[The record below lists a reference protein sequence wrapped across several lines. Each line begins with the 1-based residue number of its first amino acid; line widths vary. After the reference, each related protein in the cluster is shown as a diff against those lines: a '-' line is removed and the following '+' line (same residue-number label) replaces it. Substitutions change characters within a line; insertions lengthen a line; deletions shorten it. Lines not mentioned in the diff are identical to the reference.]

1 MCFIGC
7 DMYVYVYVIL
17 KVLVVLMLG
26 FIDFVFG
33 DKIYSIYV
41 YFEVY
46 IDLCSMF
53 IVLIVDDDNVWGVKC
68 IVCMCCYSL
77 LFYIYFNIVDII
89 YDFFKWNEM
98 VLLMILY

>member
-1 MCFIGC
+1 
-7 DMYVYVYVIL
+7 MYVYVYVIL

-46 IDLCSMF
+46 IDLCSIF
-53 IVLIVDDDNVWGVKC
+53 IVLIVDDDNV
-68 IVCMCCYSL
+68 
-77 LFYIYFNIVDII
+77 
-89 YDFFKWNEM
+89 
-98 VLLMILY
+98 

>member
-41 YFEVY
+41 YFEVF
-46 IDLCSMF
+46 IDLCSIF
-53 IVLIVDDDNVWGVKC
+53 IVLIVDDDNV
-68 IVCMCCYSL
+68 
-77 LFYIYFNIVDII
+77 
-89 YDFFKWNEM
+89 
-98 VLLMILY
+98 